1 MAGISQKCVDFLA
14 NLADNIDQIYTNPA
28 VSRSEA
34 AKAAAEAMT
43 NSLKD
48 PTVRARVGTFIRNS
62 YLSALSTQVVNFANN
77 LVQVVAAPVLRAAG
91 GKPGESVAM
100 VQGIAEGF
108 LEAFPRF
115 FGGLGRRTEDFDGN
129 PLTNFDIVRNKYADA
144 ALTYPQRVTG
154 ALDQAFSAV
163 LERMEFRAML
173 HRIENKFPDE
183 YFTARGTTRQEFLKD
198 LQDVAM
204 KRKDGNAGFLKLLEA
219 RDPALYQQ
227 LQEFAAFNTFRNP
240 LGKALLDRMGTAVSK
255 AKNEAPELNLVVPF
269 IRTGVNVFKEA
280 GGYIPGAGM
289 LRVRQAKKDIAAL
302 EGQIS
307 TLTTQEG
314 KAIERAQAARQ
325 KAAESYYPEQRDDYL
340 AKAERFVAK
349 AEALKLRRE
358 KLEGTAAFKEE
369 KIPEFY
375 AQQVMGAGLML
386 ATYGMVESGMITG
399 HYSTDPATRNRQMA
413 SKVPEMSIRIGDR
426 WVSYN
431 RIEPFST
438 IMGLVVD
445 GMQALKEGRIK
456 GEGPGVSDITKIVGV
471 NLLDKTFTEGLGK
484 AMLAIQEPDRYGAAY
499 AVSLANP
506 VVPAVIN
513 QIARI
518 QDPVQRETKDPELTN
533 WIMNNLQARIPG
545 IREQLPAATNVAGQ
559 ERQLSGTVTGIQNVP
574 VNQDSINKIFENPY
588 LNVGTMQ
595 RTVGGLDL
603 STEQY
608 AQMQATV
615 GEYTNLALSYLA
627 DNPGFNILPPS
638 TQASF
643 IKGIIT
649 DIRKQVRL
657 QTLSTLIRDPELRA
671 QYILNEIRK
680 KGMGSLVEGQE

>member
-1 MAGISQKCVDFLA
+1 
-14 NLADNIDQIYTNPA
+14 

-34 AKAAAEAMT
+34 AQAAAEAMT
-43 NSLKD
+43 NALKD
-48 PTVRARVGTFIRNS
+48 PTVRARIGTFVRNS
-62 YLSALSTQVVNFANN
+62 YLSALSTQVINFANN

-91 GKPGESVAM
+91 GRPGESVAM
-100 VQGIAEGF
+100 VQGITEGF

-129 PLTNFDIVRNKYADA
+129 ALTNFDIVRNKYADA

-183 YFTARGTTRQEFLKD
+183 YFVSRGTTRQEFVQE
-198 LQDVAM
+198 LQNVAM
-204 KRKDGNAGFLKLLEA
+204 KRNDGNAGFLKLLEA

-289 LRVRQAKKDIAAL
+289 LRVRQAKKDIASL
-302 EGQIS
+302 ENQIS
-307 TLTTQEG
+307 KLASQET
-314 KAIERAQAARQ
+314 KARE
-325 KAAESYYPEQRDDYL
+325 KAANAIFPGQAEGWL
-340 AKAERFVAK
+340 AKAENFQK
-349 AEALKLRRE
+349 RRE

-375 AQQVMGAGLML
+375 AQQVMGAGLMM

-399 HYSTDPATRNRQMA
+399 HYSTDPATRNRQIA

-431 RIEPFST
+431 RVEPFST

-533 WIMNNLQARIPG
+533 WIMNSLQARIPG
-545 IREQLPAATNVAGQ
+545 IREQLPVATNVAGQ

-574 VNQDSINKIFENPY
+574 VNQDSVNRLFDNPY
-588 LNVGTMQ
+588 LRLGTMQ

-603 STEQY
+603 NTEQY
-608 AQMQATV
+608 AEMQATV
-615 GEYTNLALSYLA
+615 GQYTNEALSYLA
-627 DNPGFNILPPS
+627 DDPAFTSLPMS
-638 TQASF
+638 IQATF
-643 IKGIIT
+643 IKGLVT
-649 DIRKQVRL
+649 DIRKNIRL
-657 QTLSTLIRDPELRA
+657 QTLNTLIADPELRA
-671 QYILNEIRK
+671 QYILNEMRK
-680 KGMGSLVEGQE
+680 KGMGSLIEEEE

>member
-14 NLADNIDQIYTNPA
+14 NLADNIDQLYTNPA

-34 AKAAAEAMT
+34 AQAAAEAMT

-91 GKPGESVAM
+91 GRPGESVAM
-100 VQGIAEGF
+100 VQGITEGF

-129 PLTNFDIVRNKYADA
+129 ALTNFDIVRNKYADA

-183 YFTARGTTRQEFLKD
+183 YFVSRGTTRQAFVKD

-204 KRKDGNAGFLKLLEA
+204 KRYDGNAGFLKLLEA

-240 LGKALLDRMGTAVSK
+240 LGRALIDRMGTAISK

-289 LRVRQAKKDIAAL
+289 LRVRQAKKDIADL
-302 EGQIS
+302 ENQIS
-307 TLTTQEG
+307 KLTAQETT
-314 KAIERAQAARQ
+314 ARE
-325 KAAESYYPEQRDDYL
+325 KAANAMFPGQAESWL
-340 AKAERFVAK
+340 AKAENFQK
-349 AEALKLRRE
+349 RRQ

-375 AQQVMGAGLML
+375 AQQVMGAGLMM

-431 RIEPFST
+431 RVEPFST

-499 AVSLANP
+499 AVSLTNP
-506 VVPAVIN
+506 VVPAVVN

-545 IREQLPAATNVAGQ
+545 IREQLPVATNVVGQ

-574 VNQDSINKIFENPY
+574 VNQDSINKLFQNPY
-588 LNVGTMQ
+588 LSVGTMQ
-595 RTVGGLDL
+595 RTIGGLDL

-615 GEYTNLALSYLA
+615 GQYTNQALSYLA
-627 DNPGFNILPPS
+627 DNPGFTAMPQSI
-638 TQASF
+638 QADLV
-643 IKGIIT
+643 KGIIT
-649 DIRKQVRL
+649 DIRTQVRFG
-657 QTLSTLIRDPELRA
+657 TLSNLVQDPAMRA
-671 QYILNEIRK
+671 KYVLNEMRK
-680 KGMGSLVEGQE
+680 MGLGSLAEEQE

>member
-1 MAGISQKCVDFLA
+1 
-14 NLADNIDQIYTNPA
+14 
-28 VSRSEA
+28 
-34 AKAAAEAMT
+34 
-43 NSLKD
+43 
-48 PTVRARVGTFIRNS
+48 
-62 YLSALSTQVVNFANN
+62 
-77 LVQVVAAPVLRAAG
+77 
-91 GKPGESVAM
+91 
-100 VQGIAEGF
+100 
-108 LEAFPRF
+108 
-115 FGGLGRRTEDFDGN
+115 
-129 PLTNFDIVRNKYADA
+129 VRNKYADA

-183 YFTARGTTRQEFLKD
+183 YFTARGTTRQEFVQE
-198 LQDVAM
+198 LQNVAM
-204 KRKDGNAGFLKLLEA
+204 KRNDGNAGFLKLLEA

-240 LGKALLDRMGTAVSK
+240 LGKSLIDRMGTAVSK
-255 AKNEAPELNLVVPF
+255 AKNEVPELNLVVPF

-289 LRVRQAKKDIAAL
+289 LRVRQAKKDIADL
-302 EGQIS
+302 ENQIS
-307 TLTTQEG
+307 KLASQET
-314 KAIERAQAARQ
+314 KARE
-325 KAAESYYPEQRDDYL
+325 KAANAIFPGQAEGWL
-340 AKAERFVAK
+340 AKAENFQK
-349 AEALKLRRE
+349 RRE

-399 HYSTDPATRNRQMA
+399 HYSTDPATRNRQIA

-431 RIEPFST
+431 RVEPFST

-445 GMQALKEGRIK
+445 GMQALKEGKMK
-456 GEGPGVSDITKIVGV
+456 GEDPGVSDITKIVGV

-533 WIMNNLQARIPG
+533 WIMNSLQARIPG

-559 ERQLSGTVTGIQNVP
+559 ERQLSGTVTGIQNVQ
-574 VNQDSINKIFENPY
+574 VSQDSVNKLFDNPY
-588 LNVGTMQ
+588 LRLGTMQ

-608 AQMQATV
+608 AEMQATV
-615 GEYTNLALSYLA
+615 GQYTNEALSYLA
-627 DNPGFNILPPS
+627 DDPAFTSLPLS
-638 TQASF
+638 IQATF
-643 IKGIIT
+643 IKGLVT
-649 DIRKQVRL
+649 DIRKNIRL
-657 QTLSTLIRDPELRA
+657 QTLNTLIADPELRA
-671 QYILNEIRK
+671 QYILNEMRK
-680 KGMGSLVEGQE
+680 KGMGSLIEEEE

>member
-14 NLADNIDQIYTNPA
+14 NLANNIDQIYTNPA
-28 VSRSEA
+28 VSRAEA
-34 AKAAAEAMT
+34 ATAAAEAMT

-48 PTVRARVGTFIRNS
+48 PTIRARVGTFIRNS

-91 GKPGESVAM
+91 GRPGESVAM

-108 LEAFPRF
+108 IEAFPRF

-129 PLTNFDIVRNKYADA
+129 PMTNFDITRNKYADA
-144 ALTYPQRVTG
+144 FLTYPQRVTG

-183 YFTARGTTRQEFLKD
+183 YFAARGITRQDFVKD

-240 LGKALLDRMGTAVSK
+240 LGRALLDRMGTAVTK

-289 LRVRQAKKDIAAL
+289 LRVRQAKKDVEQLNI
-302 EGQIS
+302 QIS
-307 TLTTQEG
+307 KLTDQET
-314 KAIERAQAARQ
+314 KARASAQAARD
-325 KAAESYYPEQRDDYL
+325 KAEMSFIPEQKDNYL
-340 AKAERFVAK
+340 VRAERLVAK
-349 AEALKLRRE
+349 ADALQLRRQ

-375 AQQVMGAGLML
+375 AQQVMGAGLMM
-386 ATYGMVESGMITG
+386 AAYGMVDQGLITG
-399 HYSTDPATRNRQMA
+399 HYSTDPATRNRQIA

-431 RIEPFST
+431 RVEPFST
-438 IMGLVVD
+438 IMGLIVD
-445 GMQALKEGRIK
+445 GMQALKEGRMK

-499 AVSLANP
+499 AVSLTNP

-545 IREQLPAATNVAGQ
+545 IREQLPVSTNVAGQ
-559 ERQLSGTVTGIQNVP
+559 ERQLTGTVTGIQNVP
-574 VNQDSINKIFENPY
+574 VNQDSINNLFQNPY

-595 RTVGGLDL
+595 RQVGGLDL
-603 STEQY
+603 STEQF
-608 AQMQATV
+608 AEMQATV
-615 GEYTNLALSYLA
+615 GEYTNQALSYLA
-627 DNPGFNILPPS
+627 DNPGFTALPQS
-638 TQASF
+638 IQATM

-649 DIRKQVRL
+649 DIRTQVRL
-657 QTLSTLIRDPELRA
+657 QTLSTLIQDPELRA
-671 QYILNEIRK
+671 QFVLNEMRK
-680 KGMGSLVEGQE
+680 KGLGSMVEGQ

>member
-14 NLADNIDQIYTNPA
+14 NLADNIDQLYTNPA

-34 AKAAAEAMT
+34 AQAAAEAMT

-91 GKPGESVAM
+91 GRPGESVAM
-100 VQGIAEGF
+100 VQGITEGF

-129 PLTNFDIVRNKYADA
+129 ALTNFDIVRNKYADA

-183 YFTARGTTRQEFLKD
+183 YFTARGTTRQEFVQE
-198 LQDVAM
+198 LQNVAM
-204 KRKDGNAGFLKLLEA
+204 KRNDGNAGFLKLLEA

-289 LRVRQAKKDIAAL
+289 LRVRQAKKDIADL
-302 EGQIS
+302 ENQIS
-307 TLTTQEG
+307 KLASQET
-314 KAIERAQAARQ
+314 KARE
-325 KAAESYYPEQRDDYL
+325 KAANAIFPGQAEGWL
-340 AKAERFVAK
+340 AKAENFQK
-349 AEALKLRRE
+349 RRE

-375 AQQVMGAGLML
+375 AQQVMGAGLMM

-413 SKVPEMSIRIGDR
+413 SKIPEMSIRIGDR

-431 RIEPFST
+431 RVEPFST

-484 AMLAIQEPDRYGAAY
+484 AMLAIQEPERYGAAY

-506 VVPAVIN
+506 VVPAVVN

-533 WIMNNLQARIPG
+533 WIMNSLQARIPG

-574 VNQDSINKIFENPY
+574 VSQDSVNKLFDNPY
-588 LNVGTMQ
+588 LRLGTMQ

-608 AQMQATV
+608 AEMQATV
-615 GEYTNLALSYLA
+615 GQYTNEALSYLA
-627 DNPGFNILPPS
+627 DDPAFTSLPLS
-638 TQASF
+638 IQATF
-643 IKGIIT
+643 IKGLVT
-649 DIRKQVRL
+649 DIRKNIRL
-657 QTLSTLIRDPELRA
+657 QTLNTLIADPELRA
-671 QYILNEIRK
+671 QYILNEMRK
-680 KGMGSLVEGQE
+680 KGMGSLIEEEE

>member
-1 MAGISQKCVDFLA
+1 
-14 NLADNIDQIYTNPA
+14 

-34 AKAAAEAMT
+34 AQAAAEAMT

-91 GKPGESVAM
+91 GRPGESVAM
-100 VQGIAEGF
+100 VQGITEGF

-129 PLTNFDIVRNKYADA
+129 ALTNFDIVRNKYADA

-183 YFTARGTTRQEFLKD
+183 YFTARGTTRQEFVQE
-198 LQDVAM
+198 LQNVAM
-204 KRKDGNAGFLKLLEA
+204 KRNDGNAGFLKLLEA

-240 LGKALLDRMGTAVSK
+240 LGKSLIDRMGTAVSK

-289 LRVRQAKKDIAAL
+289 LRVRQAKKDIADL
-302 EGQIS
+302 ENQIS
-307 TLTTQEG
+307 KLASQET
-314 KAIERAQAARQ
+314 KARE
-325 KAAESYYPEQRDDYL
+325 KAANAIFPGQAESWL
-340 AKAERFVAK
+340 AKAENFQK
-349 AEALKLRRE
+349 RRE

-375 AQQVMGAGLML
+375 AQQVMGAGLMM

-413 SKVPEMSIRIGDR
+413 SKIPEMSIRIGDR

-431 RIEPFST
+431 RVEPFST

-484 AMLAIQEPDRYGAAY
+484 AMLAIQEPERYGAAY

-506 VVPAVIN
+506 VVPAVVN

-533 WIMNNLQARIPG
+533 WIMNSLQARIPG

-574 VNQDSINKIFENPY
+574 VSQDSVNKLFDNPY
-588 LNVGTMQ
+588 LRLGTMQ

-608 AQMQATV
+608 AEMQATV
-615 GEYTNLALSYLA
+615 GQYTNEALSYLA
-627 DNPGFNILPPS
+627 DDPAFTSLPLS
-638 TQASF
+638 IQATF
-643 IKGIIT
+643 IKGLVT
-649 DIRKQVRL
+649 DIRKNIRL
-657 QTLSTLIRDPELRA
+657 QTLNTLIADPELRA
-671 QYILNEIRK
+671 QYILNEMRK
-680 KGMGSLVEGQE
+680 KGMGSLIEEEE

>member
-129 PLTNFDIVRNKYADA
+129 ALTNFDIVRNKYADA

-289 LRVRQAKKDIAAL
+289 LRVRQAKKDIADL
-302 EGQIS
+302 ENQIS
-307 TLTTQEG
+307 KLASQET
-314 KAIERAQAARQ
+314 KARE
-325 KAAESYYPEQRDDYL
+325 KAANAIFPGQAEGWL
-340 AKAERFVAK
+340 AKAENFQK
-349 AEALKLRRE
+349 RRE

-375 AQQVMGAGLML
+375 AQQVMGAGLMM

>member
-14 NLADNIDQIYTNPA
+14 NLANNIDQLYTNPA

-34 AKAAAEAMT
+34 AQAAAETMT

-91 GKPGESVAM
+91 GRPGESVAM
-100 VQGIAEGF
+100 VQGITEGF

-129 PLTNFDIVRNKYADA
+129 ALTNFDIVRNKYADA

-183 YFTARGTTRQEFLKD
+183 YFVSRGTTRQAFVKD

-204 KRKDGNAGFLKLLEA
+204 KRYDGNAGFLKLLEA

-240 LGKALLDRMGTAVSK
+240 LGKALIDRMGTQISK
-255 AKNEAPELNLVVPF
+255 AKNEVPELNLVVPF

-289 LRVRQAKKDIAAL
+289 LRVRQAKKDVAAL
-302 EGQIS
+302 ENQIS
-307 TLTTQEG
+307 KLTAQETT
-314 KAIERAQAARQ
+314 ARE
-325 KAAESYYPEQRDDYL
+325 KAANAMFPGQAESWL
-340 AKAERFVAK
+340 AKAENFQK
-349 AEALKLRRE
+349 RRQ

-375 AQQVMGAGLML
+375 AQQVMGAGLMM

-399 HYSTDPATRNRQMA
+399 HYSTDPATRNRQIA

-431 RIEPFST
+431 RVEPFST

-445 GMQALKEGRIK
+445 GMQALKEGRMK
-456 GEGPGVSDITKIVGV
+456 GEDPGVSDITKIVGV

-484 AMLAIQEPDRYGAAY
+484 AMLAIQESDRYGAAY
-499 AVSLANP
+499 AVSLTNP
-506 VVPAVIN
+506 VVPAVVN

-545 IREQLPAATNVAGQ
+545 IREQLPVATNVVGQ
-559 ERQLSGTVTGIQNVP
+559 ERQISGTVTGIQNVP
-574 VNQDSINKIFENPY
+574 VNQDSINKLFQNPY
-588 LNVGTMQ
+588 LSVGTMQ
-595 RTVGGLDL
+595 RTIGGLDL
-603 STEQY
+603 DTNQY

-615 GEYTNLALSYLA
+615 GQYTNQALSYLA
-627 DNPGFNILPPS
+627 DNPGFTAMPQSI
-638 TQASF
+638 QADLV
-643 IKGIIT
+643 KGIIT
-649 DIRKQVRL
+649 DIRTQVRFS
-657 QTLSTLIRDPELRA
+657 TLSSLVQDPAMRA
-671 QYILNEIRK
+671 KYVLNEMRE
-680 KGMGSLVEGQE
+680 MGLGSFAEEQE

>member
-14 NLADNIDQIYTNPA
+14 NLADNIDQLYTNPA

-34 AKAAAEAMT
+34 AQAAAEAMT

-91 GKPGESVAM
+91 GRPGESVAM
-100 VQGIAEGF
+100 VQGITEGF

-129 PLTNFDIVRNKYADA
+129 ALTNFDIVRNKYADA

-183 YFTARGTTRQEFLKD
+183 YFVSRGTTRQAFVKD

-204 KRKDGNAGFLKLLEA
+204 KRYDGNAGFLKLLEA

-240 LGKALLDRMGTAVSK
+240 LGRALIDRMGTQISK
-255 AKNEAPELNLVVPF
+255 AKNEVPELNLVVPF

-289 LRVRQAKKDIAAL
+289 LRVRQAKKDIADL
-302 EGQIS
+302 ENQIS
-307 TLTTQEG
+307 KLTAQETT
-314 KAIERAQAARQ
+314 ARE
-325 KAAESYYPEQRDDYL
+325 KAANAMFPGQAESWL
-340 AKAERFVAK
+340 AKAENFQK
-349 AEALKLRRE
+349 RRQ

-375 AQQVMGAGLML
+375 AQQVMGAGLMM

-399 HYSTDPATRNRQMA
+399 HYSTDPATRNRQIA

-431 RIEPFST
+431 RVEPFST

-499 AVSLANP
+499 AVSLTNP
-506 VVPAVIN
+506 VVPAVVN

-545 IREQLPAATNVAGQ
+545 IREQLPVATNVVGQ

-574 VNQDSINKIFENPY
+574 VNQDSINKLFQNPY
-588 LNVGTMQ
+588 LSVGTMQ
-595 RTVGGLDL
+595 RTIGGLDL

-615 GEYTNLALSYLA
+615 GQYTNQALSYLA
-627 DNPGFNILPPS
+627 DNPGFTAMPQSI
-638 TQASF
+638 QADLV
-643 IKGIIT
+643 KGIIT
-649 DIRKQVRL
+649 DIRTQVRFG
-657 QTLSTLIRDPELRA
+657 TLSNLVQDPAMRA
-671 QYILNEIRK
+671 KYVLNEMRK
-680 KGMGSLVEGQE
+680 MGLGSLAEEQE

>member
-1 MAGISQKCVDFLA
+1 MASISQRCIDFLA

-34 AKAAAEAMT
+34 AQAAAEAMT
-43 NSLKD
+43 NALKD
-48 PTVRARVGTFIRNS
+48 PTVRARIGTFVRNS
-62 YLSALSTQVVNFANN
+62 YLSALSTQVINFANN

-91 GKPGESVAM
+91 GRPGESVAM
-100 VQGIAEGF
+100 VQGITEGF

-129 PLTNFDIVRNKYADA
+129 ALTNFDIVRNKYADA

-183 YFTARGTTRQEFLKD
+183 YFVSRGTTRQEFVQE
-198 LQDVAM
+198 LQNVAM
-204 KRKDGNAGFLKLLEA
+204 KRNDGNAGFLKLLEA

-289 LRVRQAKKDIAAL
+289 LRVRQAKKDIASL
-302 EGQIS
+302 ENQIS
-307 TLTTQEG
+307 KLASQET
-314 KAIERAQAARQ
+314 KARE
-325 KAAESYYPEQRDDYL
+325 KAANAIFPGQAEGWL
-340 AKAERFVAK
+340 AKAENFQK
-349 AEALKLRRE
+349 RRE

-375 AQQVMGAGLML
+375 AQQVMGAGLMM

-399 HYSTDPATRNRQMA
+399 HYSTDPATRNRQIA

-431 RIEPFST
+431 RVEPFST

-533 WIMNNLQARIPG
+533 WIMNSLQARIPG
-545 IREQLPAATNVAGQ
+545 IREQLPVATNVAGQ

-574 VNQDSINKIFENPY
+574 VNQDSVNRLFDNPY
-588 LNVGTMQ
+588 LRLGTMQ

-603 STEQY
+603 NTEQY
-608 AQMQATV
+608 AEMQATV
-615 GEYTNLALSYLA
+615 GQYTNEALSYLA
-627 DNPGFNILPPS
+627 DDPAFTSLPMS
-638 TQASF
+638 IQATF
-643 IKGIIT
+643 IKGLVT
-649 DIRKQVRL
+649 DIRKNIRL
-657 QTLSTLIRDPELRA
+657 QTLNTLIADPELRA
-671 QYILNEIRK
+671 QYILNEMRK
-680 KGMGSLVEGQE
+680 KGMGSLIEEEE